1 MTGILKPTL
10 LIHAIVSAVLGA
22 LLLIIP
28 GDFLQRLGWSPIDPI
43 TTRLLGAAFLA
54 LAWGDFRGWRQP
66 DRSDITLLVEVQ
78 LAFSAL
84 GGIGVLR
91 HLVSGGWPAM
101 VWILFGALVLFAVA
115 WAVAL
120 LNKQS

>member
-1 MTGILKPTL
+1 MTRFLKPTL
-10 LIHAIVSAVLGA
+10 LIHAIVSAVLGV

-66 DRSDITLLVEVQ
+66 AKSDITLLVEVQ

-84 GGIGVLR
+84 GSIGVLR
-91 HLVSGGWPAM
+91 HLVTGGWPAM
-101 VWILFGALVLFAVA
+101 VWILFGGFALFAIA
-115 WAVAL
+115 WAITL
-120 LNKQS
+120 LDR